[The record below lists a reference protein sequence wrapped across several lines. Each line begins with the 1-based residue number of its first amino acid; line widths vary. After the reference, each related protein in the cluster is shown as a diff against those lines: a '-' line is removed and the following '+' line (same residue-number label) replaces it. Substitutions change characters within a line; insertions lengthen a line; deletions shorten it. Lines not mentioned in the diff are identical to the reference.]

1 MAKKV
6 KETRMESGVGRGGGF
21 NVAKGRREERG
32 EGKKN
37 FLTLASLCLSSI
49 LSTLFNA

>member
-21 NVAKGRREERG
+21 NAAKGRREESV
-32 EGKKN
+32 KK
-37 FLTLASLCLSSI
+37 FFSPQHLSVSHP
-49 LSTLFNA
+49 S